1 MRNMIENQIR
11 MNLGFNFR
19 QCLAAWVLSY
29 FILSS
34 SGEMKQSFS
43 SKPILASTCRE
54 ENDWDESIGQSPL
67 YQQATGKA
75 ARGEAQEL
83 VRSIA
88 YYESQGW
95 DSTPL
100 RARQEELRRLAGE
113 ESKEVKELTRAIAY
127 CEERGWD
134 SKALEARLEAAYAR
148 GG

>member
-1 MRNMIENQIR
+1 MAR
-11 MNLGFNFR
+11 FF
-19 QCLAAWVLSY
+19 
-29 FILSS
+29 FILQF
-34 SGEMKQSFS
+34 SGWQIT
-43 SKPILASTCRE
+43 KPPSIVHAFRE
-54 ENDWDESIGQSPL
+54 ENDWDESVGQSAL

-75 ARGEAQEL
+75 VRGEAQEL

-88 YYESQGW
+88 YYERQGW
-95 DSTPL
+95 DAAPL

-127 CEERGWD
+127 CQERGWD